1 MNEVYENED
10 QDLQNVAANALPA
23 ERVEFIR
30 RTYLHVAGATAIF
43 TILLALVYSLVPL
56 ETFFNAFGKAGM
68 LGILVLFLGGSYLSQ
83 YLVSPSHSPAT
94 QYTGLGIYILLE
106 VLFFWPVLAIVELK
120 TGSLD
125 LVYQAALLTAAVAGG
140 LTVATLWTRSDFS
153 FLGPI
158 ISIASFVALGIIV
171 AAILFGFT
179 LGLVFSFAMVAL
191 MSAAILYGTSNVMY
205 HYRTDQYVGAALYI
219 FSAIMTLFYWIIRI
233 LLLSRR

>member
-1 MNEVYENED
+1 MNDAYEYQNYD
-10 QDLQNVAANALPA
+10 VQNVAANALPA
-23 ERVEFIR
+23 ERAQFIR

-43 TILLALVYSLVPL
+43 AALLGLVYTLVPI
-56 ETFFNAFGKAGM
+56 EVFFNAFGKGGM
-68 LGILVLFLGGSYLSQ
+68 LAILLLFIGGSYLSS
-83 YLVSPSHSPAT
+83 YLVSPDHSPT
-94 QYTGLGIYILLE
+94 VQYAGLGIYILLE
-106 VLFFWPVLAIVELK
+106 VLIFWPILVIVEVQ

-158 ISIASFVALGIIV
+158 VSLGAFAALGVIVVAL
-171 AAILFGFT
+171 LFGFQ
-179 LGLVFSFAMVAL
+179 LGLFFSFAMVAL

-205 HYRTDQYVGAALYI
+205 HYRTDQHVGAALYI

-233 LLLSRR
+233 FLLSRR